1 MNDPQRWF
9 NSWQR
14 QRIWITAGGRCE
26 LCNVPLHYWT
36 FHCDHIWPWSKGGQ
50 TVLRN
55 AQALCADCNLTKS
68 NHMDLLTYFA
78 KIKDPR
84 NWQVEFLEK
93 FTNMTNELCGNP
105 ERGFLLYATPGAGK
119 TVAMLAASNW
129 LHKAGLIEWTVIVV
143 PSAPLCSQVAQEAK
157 KLFGI
162 DLRSGSDGADSQFHG
177 EVVTIQSL
185 AHRVYP
191 KDHPKAGQ
199 PDDRPIERRGRN
211 VLLVVDEFHHPS
223 SKNSWG
229 QDIANTL
236 GGCKFKLFC
245 TGTPFRTDRSELRF
259 VNYKTNDDGE
269 LELLPDYPYDYGQA
283 LADSTFTKT
292 DDGKVISTPSHKRIV
307 RTAKFHLYDAED
319 DQLIRWADNGEE
331 YAHKLSDH
339 LPSIYDADCDEDAE
353 KGLSKKV
360 QKMRSLRFDAATEP
374 KFDLAKRM
382 IRDAVQQLDHIR
394 QTHGHAGGLVVCK
407 RKEHAKQVAEYMRKE
422 LGVDPEVIYEG
433 SEGGTSSS
441 QIKSF
446 RDHASPKKW
455 IVAVQQVSEGVDIK
469 RLRVCV
475 WLTNKK
481 SHLLFL
487 QILGRIIRW
496 EHTMVGER
504 LITPEL
510 DQLAHMFMPAQ
521 GSDTLDK
528 DDPIELVKYAKEIEE
543 RIRLVVEPP
552 EERKCNVCGD
562 RPAKF
567 GCGNCVNTPD
577 CPLFKTICP
586 RCGQDPCVCPKP
598 EPREL
603 LGAGGSVVDA
613 LLRGEFWDPE
623 VIALLEEEAARC
635 GLPLDVFLAYH
646 RSQTHDGFA
655 RLKKIAEKASASDAK
670 AERVA
675 KRTGQSV
682 EEVDD
687 MTISE
692 QLEKLKLTVKQKVS
706 QLGMAI
712 ARAQGWTDGD
722 SRRQNVYMKIHKRW
736 IRVGGRKADAATVGD
751 LTSKIDWLDSQLVKV
766 TANNIDE
773 ALIND

>member
-1 MNDPQRWF
+1 M
-9 NSWQR
+9 
-14 QRIWITAGGRCE
+14 
-26 LCNVPLHYWT
+26 
-36 FHCDHIWPWSKGGQ
+36 
-50 TVLRN
+50 LRN
-55 AQALCADCNLTKS
+55 SQALCPNCNLTKS
-68 NHMDLLTYFA
+68 NTMDLLSYFD
-78 KIKDPR
+78 KVKTPR
-84 NWQVEFLEK
+84 RWQVEFLEK
-93 FTNMTNELCGNP
+93 FTGLTNELCGNP

-119 TVAMLAASNW
+119 TVAMLAAANW
-129 LHKAGLIEWTVIVV
+129 LRKAGLIEWVVIVV
-143 PSAPLCSQVAQEAK
+143 PSGPLCGQVAGEAK
-157 KLFGI
+157 KLFSM

-191 KDHPKAGQ
+191 KDHPQAGQ
-199 PDDRPIERRGRN
+199 ADTRPIERRNRN

-236 GGCKFKLFC
+236 GGCRFKLFC

-259 VNYKTNDDGE
+259 VNYKTLPDGE
-269 LELLPDYPYDYGQA
+269 LELIPDYSYDYGQA
-283 LADSTFTKT
+283 LQDSTFETT
-292 DDGKVISTPSHKRIV
+292 PDGKKVSTPSHKRIV

-319 DQLIRWADNGEE
+319 NELIRWADKGEE
-331 YAHKLSDH
+331 FEHKLSDH

-353 KGLSKKV
+353 QGLSKKV

-374 KFDLAKRM
+374 RFSLARRM
-382 IRDAVQQLDHIR
+382 IRDAVQQLDRIR
-394 QTHGHAGGLVVCK
+394 QTHGHAGGLIVCK
-407 RKEHAKQVAEYMRKE
+407 KTSHADQVAQYMRKE
-422 LGVDPEVIYEG
+422 LGVDPEVIYGG
-433 SEGGTSSS
+433 SEGGTSST
-441 QIKSF
+441 QIKEF
-446 RDHASPKKW
+446 RKHDSPKKW
-455 IVAVQQVSEGVDIK
+455 VVAVQQVSEGVDIK

-496 EHTMVGER
+496 EHTTIGEK
-504 LITPEL
+504 LITPEW

-528 DDPIELVKYAKEIEE
+528 DDPIELVKYAKEIENE
-543 RIRLVVEPP
+543 IRLVIEPP
-552 EERKCNVCGD
+552 DTQDRRCPLCGD
-562 RPAKF
+562 QPAKF
-567 GCGNCVNTPD
+567 GCGNCVNTED
-577 CPLFKTICP
+577 CPLTQVP
-586 RCGQDPCVCPKP
+586 PPP
-598 EPREL
+598 PSEREL

-623 VIALLEEEAARC
+623 VIALMEEEAARV

-646 RSQTHDGFA
+646 RSQTSEGFA
-655 RLKKIAEKASASDAK
+655 RLKRIAEKASASDAK
-670 AERVA
+670 TERVA
-675 KRTGQSV
+675 KRTGHSTSEV
-682 EEVDD
+682 EE

-712 ARAQGWTDGD
+712 ARAQAWADND

-736 IRVGGRKADAATVGD
+736 IRVGGRKAEQATVGD

-766 TANNIDE
+766 TANEIDE
-773 ALIND
+773 ELTNG